1 MASDM
6 ALEIIGDFSIVWF
19 LSPALCLS
27 GRSSSAF
34 GRWTAA
40 LPASAL
46 QADIHSP
53 LDADESLVSIIFIF
67 MHF

>member
-6 ALEIIGDFSIVWF
+6 ALEVIGDFSIVWF

-46 QADIHSP
+46 QANLYSIP
-53 LDADESLVSIIFIF
+53 DA
-67 MHF
+67 